1 MLPGKKLTGKGG
13 VLTPLIKELV
23 ETALSAELDS
33 HIAQDVLNRRKNRKN
48 GSTSNSPYFP

>member
-1 MLPGKKLTGKGG
+1 MLPGKKLTGEGG